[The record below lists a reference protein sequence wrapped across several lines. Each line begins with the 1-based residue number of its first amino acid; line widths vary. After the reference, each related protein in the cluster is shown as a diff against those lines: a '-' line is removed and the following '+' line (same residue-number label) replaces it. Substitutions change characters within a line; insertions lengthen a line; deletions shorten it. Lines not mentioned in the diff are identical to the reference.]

1 MKFLKILKTHKAKLI
16 VCLIA
21 VTALL
26 IAFWNGGTHDRS
38 STENPYT
45 AAQKSTPGENFRS
58 GNTAQT
64 KKAAEAKNNQGTL
77 TDEISDNSANENSA
91 DTHNE
96 ITAAATNSTSDD
108 YTEAEPIPQTDTNR
122 TERQSSSNTADAQA
136 SHDISESASVDANS
150 YAESDAMHTCT
161 LSVSCASVLSA
172 ENQLNPEKAGQ
183 IPSDGFILPPTE
195 VAFYDGESVFN
206 LLLREMKSRKI
217 HLEFRNVPIHNS
229 AYILG
234 INNLYETDCGE
245 LSGWM
250 YKVNGAFPNY
260 GCSRCT
266 LSPND
271 TVEWLYTCDL
281 GADIGGRNNYE

>member
-1 MKFLKILKTHKAKLI
+1 MKFLKILKTYKIKLI
-16 VCLIA
+16 VCLIVVA
-21 VTALL
+21 ALL
-26 IAFWNGGTHDRS
+26 IAFWNGGTNDRNN
-38 STENPYT
+38 TENSYT
-45 AAQKSTPGENFRS
+45 AAQKHVPGKNFHSVNDAQTNEPVEMKDNESTPP
-58 GNTAQT
+58 
-64 KKAAEAKNNQGTL
+64 
-77 TDEISDNSANENSA
+77 DEMPDNSTNENSA
-91 DTHNE
+91 DTHSE
-96 ITAAATNSTSDD
+96 TAAAANSTNGK
-108 YTEAEPIPQTDTNR
+108 YIEYEPTPQTDTTL
-122 TERQSSSNTADAQA
+122 TEWQSDLNTVDVQANHDINESVLADA
-136 SHDISESASVDANS
+136 DS
-150 YAESDAMHTCT
+150 YAESDTVHTCT

-172 ENQLNPEKAGQ
+172 ENRFNPEKAGQ

-195 VAFYDGESVFN
+195 VTFYDGESVFN

-217 HLEFRNVPIHNS
+217 HLEFRNVPIHNN

-250 YKVNGAFPNY
+250 YRVNGVFPNY
-260 GCSRCT
+260 GCSRYT